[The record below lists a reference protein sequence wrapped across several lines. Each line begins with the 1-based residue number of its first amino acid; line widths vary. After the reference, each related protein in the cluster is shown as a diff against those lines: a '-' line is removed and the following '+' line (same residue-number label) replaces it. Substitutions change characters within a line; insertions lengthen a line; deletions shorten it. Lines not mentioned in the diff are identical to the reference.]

1 MSDQSTGTG
10 IKRTTPIPRE
20 EMGAAVMPEDSGEPL
35 TPYALG
41 DTSDYDNLSVD
52 DLVAEHNALDAQRN
66 EINARLVA
74 VNEVRAR
81 KEFQAER
88 EAATAPAD
96 AAPQSASA
104 EGAEAVKT

>member
-20 EMGAAVMPEDSGEPL
+20 EMGAAVMPEDSGAPL

-52 DLVAEHNALDAQRN
+52 ELVAAQNDLDAQRN
-66 EINARLVA
+66 EINARLVS
-74 VNEVRAR
+74 VGEVRAR
-81 KEFQAER
+81 KEFEAER
-88 EAATAPAD
+88 AAATTGGE
-96 AAPQSASA
+96 PQAASA